1 MSEGAKYLEDIRS
14 KREESVQKIMEEIN
28 QERDEKDRLQRF
40 GFFSIPYPAVIG
52 DKKYS
57 KDEYHHKVIDHKVIT
72 ERRGIFTNPL
82 KVGKSNDVYFN
93 KIDGPGDD
101 VIEHYK
107 ELNKQDHEKLM
118 KKVADSKEK
127 KVERPNF
134 KPSGPQQF
142 KGFYN
147 PDEPAPER
155 EGTLTIEPDKKRFIG
170 EGRKIIT
177 ERKGIY
183 TSPTKIGTIPN
194 EYFSYPASEDD
205 LIEKLKQMSKDE
217 YQRRLDKVKEFKER
231 VATKKP
237 FSPASLMKCDPFFN
251 NIQTYGMY
259 TDDEQ
264 QKLMNEYKE
273 FKKHGR
279 GKYKKVIAEG
289 TMKHL
294 QPFKPARLV
303 VTGRDGLFN
312 DDLYKLPEVE
322 KVQKSAMNIREI
334 REMEKKS
341 ARTPFYYNK
350 LMRHSHFSPSI
361 SSFTYNLKR
370 EFPSVKFY

>member
-350 LMRHSHFSPSI
+350 LMRHSQFSPSI

>member
-334 REMEKKS
+334 REMEKKN

-350 LMRHSHFSPSI
+350 LMRQSQFSPSI

>member
-1 MSEGAKYLEDIRS
+1 MSEGAKYLEDIRA

-28 QERDEKDRLQRF
+28 QERDEKDKLQRF

-57 KDEYHHKVIDHKVIT
+57 EDEYKHKVIDHKVIT
-72 ERRGIFTNPL
+72 EKRGIYTNPL
-82 KVGKSNDVYFN
+82 KLGKSNDVYFN

-107 ELNKQDHEKLM
+107 ELNKQDHENLM
-118 KKVADSKEK
+118 KKVQDSKEK

-134 KPSGPQQF
+134 RPSGPQQF

-155 EGTLTIEPDKKRFIG
+155 NGTLTIEPDKKRFIG
-170 EGRKIIT
+170 EGRKVIT

-183 TSPTKIGTIPN
+183 TAPTKVGSIPS
-194 EYFSYPASEDD
+194 EYFSYPISEDD
-205 LIEKLKQMSKDE
+205 LIEKLKQMTKDE
-217 YQRRLDKVKEFKER
+217 YQKKLDKVKESKER
-231 VATKKP
+231 VSKKP

-264 QKLMNEYKE
+264 EKLMNDYKD
-273 FKKHGR
+273 FKKNGR
-279 GKYKKVIAEG
+279 GKYKKILPSGAI
-289 TMKHL
+289 KHL
-294 QPFKPARLV
+294 QAFKPARLV

-312 DDLYKLPEVE
+312 DDLYKLPEIEDV
-322 KVQKSAMNIREI
+322 KKSFTPIREI
-334 REMEKKS
+334 REMEKKNS
-341 ARTPFYYNK
+341 RTPFFYYK
-350 LMRHSHFSPSI
+350 LMRQSQFSPSI

>member
-1 MSEGAKYLEDIRS
+1 
-14 KREESVQKIMEEIN
+14 
-28 QERDEKDRLQRF
+28 
-40 GFFSIPYPAVIG
+40 
-52 DKKYS
+52 
-57 KDEYHHKVIDHKVIT
+57 
-72 ERRGIFTNPL
+72 
-82 KVGKSNDVYFN
+82 
-93 KIDGPGDD
+93 
-101 VIEHYK
+101 
-107 ELNKQDHEKLM
+107 
-118 KKVADSKEK
+118 
-127 KVERPNF
+127 
-134 KPSGPQQF
+134 
-142 KGFYN
+142 
-147 PDEPAPER
+147 
-155 EGTLTIEPDKKRFIG
+155 
-170 EGRKIIT
+170 
-177 ERKGIY
+177 
-183 TSPTKIGTIPN
+183 
-194 EYFSYPASEDD
+194 
-205 LIEKLKQMSKDE
+205 
-217 YQRRLDKVKEFKER
+217 
-231 VATKKP
+231 
-237 FSPASLMKCDPFFN
+237 MKCDPFFN

-294 QPFKPARLV
+294 QTFKPARLV
-303 VTGRDGLFN
+303 VTGRDWLFN

-350 LMRHSHFSPSI
+350 LMRHSQFSPSI